1 MIVSRMEAEELI
13 YLDHAATTPMK
24 QEAIEAMLPFFSVS
38 FANASGGYAAA
49 RETRGAID
57 RARRQVAGAI
67 GARAAEIYFTS
78 GGTEANN
85 WAIMGYAHANPD
97 KRHIIT
103 TKIEHHAVLHVVEA
117 LAAAGYEVTMLDVD
131 RQGRV
136 DPAALKNIIR
146 EDTLLVSVMMAN
158 NEVGTIQPIREL
170 ASIAH
175 AHGAAMHT
183 DAIQTVGHIPV
194 DIKALD
200 VDFLTMSAH
209 KFGGPKGV
217 GALYARSGMKL
228 SSLIYGGAQE
238 RGMRAGTENTPGIV
252 GMGCAL
258 ALSVQRMEENAR
270 RIAALRDEMEAM
282 VRQISGVRV
291 NADEADRLP
300 GHLHVSIEGISTAAA
315 MMRFDMAGIAVS
327 SGSACTS
334 GAVSASHVMLAM
346 GLAGENQAD
355 IRFTLGEH
363 NTREDIAAAVRL
375 LGQMVNR

>member
-1 MIVSRMEAEELI
+1 MI

-24 QEAIEAMLPFFSVS
+24 QEALEAMLPYFSAS

-49 RETRGAID
+49 RETRSAID

-67 GARAAEIYFTS
+67 GAKDSEIYFTS

-85 WAIMGYAHANPD
+85 WAIMGYAHANPT
-97 KRHIIT
+97 KRHIMT
-103 TKIEHHAVLHVVEA
+103 TRIEHHAVLHVVEMLEA
-117 LAAAGYEVTMLDVD
+117 SGYEVTYLDVD

-136 DPAALKNIIR
+136 APASLEAAIR
-146 EDTLLVSVMMAN
+146 PDTLLVSVMMAN

-170 ASIAH
+170 AAIAH

-183 DAIQTVGHIPV
+183 DAIQTVGHILV
-194 DIKALD
+194 DVQALG

-217 GALYARSGMKL
+217 GALYAKSGVRL
-228 SSLIYGGAQE
+228 TSLIHGGAQE

-258 ALSVQRMEENAR
+258 ALSHQNMEGNAKR
-270 RIAALRDEMEAM
+270 TAALRDEMEALI
-282 VRQISGVRV
+282 RQIPGVRI
-291 NADEADRLP
+291 NAEEAERLP
-300 GHLHVSIEGISTAAA
+300 GHLHVSIAGISTAAA

-334 GAVSASHVMLAM
+334 GAVSASHVMQAM

-363 NTREDIAAAVRL
+363 NAREEIAAAVHVLR
-375 LGQMVNR
+375 QMADR